1 MKGLPKEFLF
11 FHGSNFIIYSV
22 GNEERLHKRQ
32 NINTYAIQVTTNPS
46 LKDMLEYNLYLKHKL

>member
-1 MKGLPKEFLF
+1 MKGLPKQFLF
-11 FHGSNFIIYSV
+11 FHGSNFRIYSV

-32 NINTYAIQVTTNPS
+32 DYAIQVTTNPS

>member
-1 MKGLPKEFLF
+1 MKGLPKQFLF
-11 FHGSNFIIYSV
+11 FHGSNFRIYSV

-32 NINTYAIQVTTNPS
+32 DRSYAIQVTTNPS